1 MKEEEQDVSAVV
13 NSDELVDVTISEIID
28 GTRFYLHYPN
38 NDGLST
44 INAKMKAFGEVR
56 QLGGRHA
63 RVALST
69 PLILTHVAR

>member
-1 MKEEEQDVSAVV
+1 MSSLRSLEPEVKEEEQDVSAVV

-44 INAKMKAFGEVR
+44 INDKMKAFGEVR
-56 QLGGRHA
+56 GLDYMYIRC
-63 RVALST
+63 LS
-69 PLILTHVAR
+69 